1 MSATLSDLALLRR
14 RIDAIDDRMHDLL
27 IERAEIVARVAAM
40 KSGGDIAFY
49 QPAREAQIL
58 RRLAARHHGALP
70 VAGMLRMW
78 REMLAATVRLETP
91 FAVAVLARPE
101 ENGLWDLARDHYG
114 CHAPMSACSSVG
126 EVIGALNADRGAVGV
141 LPMPQEADPDP
152 WWRELMPPQGDGL
165 RVMARLPFGARGN
178 ARSGGSDALVIG
190 RGAQQKTGADR
201 TLFITELGGDL
212 SRPRFLRRLSSAG
225 FSCTLSACCE
235 QADGILSLF
244 ELDGFV
250 PICDPRI
257 ADLRAGLGPAF
268 HRLLPLGGYAVP
280 LSMTAPSLDAA
291 KD

>member
-1 MSATLSDLALLRR
+1 
-14 RIDAIDDRMHDLL
+14 
-27 IERAEIVARVAAM
+27 
-40 KSGGDIAFY
+40 
-49 QPAREAQIL
+49 
-58 RRLAARHHGALP
+58 
-70 VAGMLRMW
+70 
-78 REMLAATVRLETP
+78 
-91 FAVAVLARPE
+91 
-101 ENGLWDLARDHYG
+101 
-114 CHAPMSACSSVG
+114 
-126 EVIGALNADRGAVGV
+126 
-141 LPMPQEADPDP
+141 MPQEADPDP

-225 FSCTLSACCE
+225 FSCTFSACCE